1 MEGAY
6 AYSWELNDPFMST
19 TFIEQMVDKWEYFIS
34 RASYVET
41 Y

>member
-19 TFIEQMVDKWEYFIS
+19 TFIEQMVDK
-34 RASYVET
+34 
-41 Y
+41 

>member
-19 TFIEQMVDKWEYFIS
+19 TFIEQMVD
-34 RASYVET
+34 
-41 Y
+41 